1 MGTTPGITEKRFTAD
16 PLGTEGELSP
26 GPDEANPFNSPEER
40 EIVEAYRAKQEE
52 QQRGDTDLYQTSG
65 VVLPFAASTDETPT
79 EGAEPFVFDDVT
91 EATDEVGLPF
101 MESGGPIW

>member
-1 MGTTPGITEKRFTAD
+1 MT
-16 PLGTEGELSP
+16 
-26 GPDEANPFNSPEER
+26 
-40 EIVEAYRAKQEE
+40 
-52 QQRGDTDLYQTSG
+52 LYQTSG